1 MNLGRVGIVVSAR
14 TASTRLPGKALL
26 PLGQKP
32 MVLFLLN
39 RLYGS
44 KYGQVL
50 LATTTLPSD
59 DYLVEVV
66 SSNGF
71 SVFRGSADDLI
82 QRHYDLA
89 REYSFD
95 TLVRVTADCPFVNAA
110 IVDYCLYIANS
121 IEYFELATTKG
132 TFPVGLDL
140 EIFPISVLNRLHVNN
155 CLSEEDREHLTLHL
169 YNDKFRVIH
178 IEAPIDWPLSNQK
191 FTVDTVADYEFAQQ
205 LVASMDCDDF
215 SIKELLELE

>member
-32 MVLFLLN
+32 MVLFLLD

-44 KYGQVL
+44 KYGQII
-50 LATTTLPSD
+50 LATTSLPSD
-59 DYLVEVV
+59 DYLAELV

-71 SVFRGSADDLI
+71 PVFRGSADNLV

-95 TLVRVTADCPFVNAA
+95 TLVRITADCPFVDEAL
-110 IVDYCLYIANS
+110 VEHCLCMANS

-132 TFPVGLDL
+132 AFPVGLDL
-140 EIFPISVLNRLHVNN
+140 EIFPTSVLNRLYLNN
-155 CLSEEDREHLTLHL
+155 FLSEEEREHLTLHL
-169 YNDKFRVIH
+169 YNDNFKVFR

-191 FTVDTVADYEFAQQ
+191 FTVDTVTDYEFAQQ
-205 LVASMDCDDF
+205 LVTRMDCDDF
-215 SIKELLELE
+215 SINALLDLG